1 MGTTNQRQD
10 FHRANSNKIGIEI
23 RTGAFRRGLRPVPLL
38 IFINIITRHK
48 LRILIR
54 YILKLYTNII
64 AVVVGFDYLVEVQY
78 TMNGRLL
85 KLIAVL
91 SCL

>member
-23 RTGAFRRGLRPVPLL
+23 RTRAFRRGIRPVIWL
-38 IFINIITRHK
+38 IFINIKTRRK
-48 LRILIR
+48 VRLLIR

-78 TMNGRLL
+78 TMNRRLL